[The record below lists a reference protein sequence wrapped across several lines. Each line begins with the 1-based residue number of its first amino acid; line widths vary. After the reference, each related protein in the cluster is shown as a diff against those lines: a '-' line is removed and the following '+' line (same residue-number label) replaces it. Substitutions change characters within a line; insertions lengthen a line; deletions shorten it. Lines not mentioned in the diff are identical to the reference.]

1 MSTASTDPAIVHDLF
16 FHVRIVIGVVLGL
29 AIGRLLQG
37 LATLIEHPGR
47 MKLWPVHLG
56 WAIWAMLF
64 VAGFWWWEFE
74 LSHVADWTI
83 AKFLFLLVYSCLY
96 FLICTILFPVGP
108 PDETGF
114 QPYFISRRH
123 WFFGFIAAVA
133 LLDIGDTLL
142 KGADHLKALGI
153 GYVIYISGLIAIAA
167 AGSACRTA
175 RGHGVILLLALLLQ
189 TGWLLRGYY
198 RLG

>member
-1 MSTASTDPAIVHDLF
+1 MPVTPADPATVHDLF
-16 FHVRIVIGVVLGL
+16 FHIRVVIGVILGL

-37 LATLIEHPGR
+37 LATLIEHPAR

-83 AKFLFLLVYSCLY
+83 PKFLFLLLYSSLY
-96 FLICTILFPVGP
+96 FMICTILFPVGQAEHE
-108 PDETGF
+108 DF
-114 QPYFISRRH
+114 KHYFMAKRR
-123 WFFGFIAAVA
+123 WFFSFIATIA

-142 KGADHLKALGI
+142 KGTNHLNTLGV
-153 GYVIYISGLIAIAA
+153 GYVIYVGGLLAIAA
-167 AGSACRTA
+167 SGAVCRTA
-175 RGHGVILLLALLLQ
+175 RGHGLILLAAILLQ
-189 TGWLLRGYY
+189 ISWLTHSYY
-198 RLG
+198 RLI